1 MQVMILCGGLG
12 TRLGDES
19 EVRPKPMVEIGGK
32 PILWHIMKTYSH
44 HGFTD
49 FVLCL
54 GYKGDV
60 IRQYFLNYHLMNS
73 DVRVKLGTNQLEPL
87 EMFHDERDWC
97 VVLAETGPGTLTAGR
112 IRQAARYVDGNRFM
126 VAYGDSL
133 SNVDLRALMAFHN
146 EQGKLA
152 TVTGILPVTRF
163 GELRVDGDLV
173 TEFIEKPKLSEGRL
187 NGGFFVFE
195 RGVIDYLDD
204 GPLERE
210 PLTRLAKDGQ
220 LAVYRH
226 DGYWFAMDTIR
237 EKRILEDEWASG
249 RAPWKVW

>member
-1 MQVMILCGGLG
+1 
-12 TRLGDES
+12 
-19 EVRPKPMVEIGGK
+19 MVEIGGK

-44 HGFTD
+44 YGFTD

-60 IRQYFLNYHLMNS
+60 IRQYFLNYYLMNS
-73 DVRVKLGTNQLEPL
+73 DVRVRLGTNQLEPL
-87 EMFHDERDWC
+87 EMFHDEREWS
-97 VVLAETGPGTLTAGR
+97 VVLAETGADTLTAGR
-112 IRQAARYVDGNRFM
+112 LRQAARYIDGRFM
-126 VAYGDSL
+126 VTYGDGL
-133 SNVDLRALMAFHN
+133 SNVDLRALLAFH
-146 EQGKLA
+146 EAHGKLA

-173 TEFIEKPKLSEGRL
+173 KEFIEKPKLSEGRL

-195 RGVIDYLDD
+195 RQAINYFDD

-210 PLTRLAKDGQ
+210 PLMRLARDRQ

-237 EKRILEDEWASG
+237 EKRVLEDEWASG